1 MTYNC
6 TLPKVIETV
15 KKHWKVLQINNE
27 FKDAFPELPMMCFR
41 RNKNLKDFFGT
52 KAIVNNKAQKVKLSP
67 YHLIPCQKP
76 ETYVVNK

>member
-1 MTYNC
+1 MQYVIPLTLNYNC
-6 TLPKVIETV
+6 TLPKVIEAV

-52 KAIVNNKAQKVKLSP
+52 KAIVNNKAQKVKL
-67 YHLIPCQKP
+67 
-76 ETYVVNK
+76 